1 MKNKRTDE
9 AISSVVIDGDISFA
23 AKRSPAGAVDFFL
36 LRLIMAVVTALST
49 ISMTCSFL
57 NSRHYSFSAVY
68 PGITAVFVILAI
80 TAAASNNK
88 TLRAIG
94 IGSVTAPFFVF
105 IIKWET
111 VFHGAVGAAYYY
123 IEKAKKGSDENYFED
138 LFSKLDGT
146 LLPPDDC
153 ITVFLMFMGLVIG
166 FIIGVAYLHK
176 LDFPLLFLGTFP
188 FFMLGLYQGFE
199 PPLFTVIFIV
209 ISWVSMLSL
218 SIINHTTN
226 KAGVKNTFAIH
237 RRKKAF
243 YFTSRTLKQKF
254 FSHYL
259 MNLLTVFGLVF
270 FGAFLFNS
278 FTDNRRPKAF
288 DEWRRTIAH
297 KFEDL
302 TEKISNML
310 DINNGRNVKNDDNVG
325 GMNNGSLGNVGELD
339 FKEDTLLRLTVDKA
353 PTYPIYLRRYI
364 AGRYVP
370 VGNRWDQEKPRGDLP
385 ADSETLTNY
394 SYRSIDR
401 LGDAELKARM
411 KNRIHIDVEIEDED
425 LLYFPYDAV
434 LDGEY
439 GRVNGGDGSIR
450 TNYGEYDIE
459 FYDTSQLPEK
469 GSSAA
474 ANAEWLFT
482 ELYRSDNYNDLD
494 PAYSSFVYENYYS
507 RETGSIT
514 PLVQDTAKQIEYN
527 YGTFNSDSPLGA
539 LQAANSIKQFFNAY
553 GFKYK
558 TDPGTT
564 PDGKDFIDTFL
575 ETKEGYCVYFA
586 SAGVQLMRAM
596 GYPARYVEGFI
607 ATPSEFNKDKE
618 AELTD
623 SSAHAWCEVFIETV
637 GWVPVEFTPSYGNSV
652 NPNLDPEKT
661 YTTTTIPS
669 ATTTTTTTTTPAPV
683 TSVQTS
689 ISGSMNTS
697 ASTTSEI
704 TTTTKKSASGGSGSG
719 KGSDD
724 NGDGDSGEGSRKT
737 MSQAVKILLFYIAI
751 VLVILVILILRRK
764 RRLGVIRRRT
774 TDADRTSATT
784 YIYRYY
790 LRYLELIDIRES
802 GNIPDEKQAAKL
814 IAICEERGLEELR
827 HDISELSE
835 LAIKACMSGTEIT
848 EEEYGAA
855 MAALEKLRRDTVL
868 PRLTLLGRLNAR
880 WISCLY

>member
-123 IEKAKKGSDENYFED
+123 IEKAKKGSDENFFED
-138 LFSKLDGT
+138 LFSKLDDT

-278 FTDNRRPKAF
+278 FTDNRRPEAF

-310 DINNGRNVKNDDNVG
+310 DINNGRSLKNDDNVG

-339 FKEDTLLRLTVDKA
+339 FKEETLLRLSVDKA

-364 AGRYVP
+364 AGRYVN
-370 VGNRWDQEKPRGDLP
+370 VENRWDQAKPDGSLP
-385 ADSETLTNY
+385 ADSNVLANY
-394 SYRSIDR
+394 SYRSFEMLD
-401 LGDAELKARM
+401 DPELDARM
-411 KNRIHIDVEIEDED
+411 KNNIYIETEIDDED
-425 LLYFPYDAV
+425 LLYFPYNAS
-434 LDGEY
+434 LDSEN
-439 GRVNGGDGSIR
+439 RQINSGDGSIR
-450 TNYGEYDIE
+450 SRSDQYSIE
-459 FYDTSQLPEK
+459 FYDTSQMPET
-469 GSSAA
+469 GRSAA
-474 ANAEWLFT
+474 ANAEWLYQRLGGARYNETDIAYTSFVL
-482 ELYRSDNYNDLD
+482 ENYLYR
-494 PAYSSFVYENYYS
+494 E
-507 RETGSIT
+507 EGSISQ
-514 PLVQDTAKQIEYN
+514 LVRDTANQIEYN
-527 YGTFNSDSPLGA
+527 FGTFNSDSPLGA

-553 GFKYK
+553 GYKYR

-564 PDGKDFIDTFL
+564 PEGKDFVDNFL

-623 SSAHAWCEVFIETV
+623 SSAHAWCEVFIETI
-637 GWVPVEFTPSYGNSV
+637 GWVPVEFTPGYGNSI

-661 YTTTTIPS
+661 YTTTTVAPT
-669 ATTTTTTTTTPAPV
+669 ATTTTTTSTAA
-683 TSVQTS
+683 TS
-689 ISGSMNTS
+689 IQTTVSGTMNTS
-697 ASTTSEI
+697 ATTTSE
-704 TTTTKKSASGGSGSG
+704 TASTTKKSAADGNGSGSG
-719 KGSDD
+719 TSNDGGSD
-724 NGDGDSGEGSRKT
+724 EGGRKT
-737 MSQAVKILLFYIAI
+737 MSQAVKILLFYTALL
-751 VLVILVILILRRK
+751 LVILAIAILRR
-764 RRLGVIRRRT
+764 RLRLGVIRRRI
-774 TDADRTSATT
+774 TDADRSSAVA

-790 LRYLELIDIRES
+790 LKYLELLDIRETS
-802 GNIPDEKQAAKL
+802 NIPDEKQAAKL
-814 IAICEERGLEELR
+814 IEICTERGLDELK

-835 LAIKACMSGTEIT
+835 LAIKACMSGTKIT

-855 MAALEKLRRDTVL
+855 SAALEKLRHETVL
-868 PRLTLLGRLNAR
+868 PRLTVLGRLNAR